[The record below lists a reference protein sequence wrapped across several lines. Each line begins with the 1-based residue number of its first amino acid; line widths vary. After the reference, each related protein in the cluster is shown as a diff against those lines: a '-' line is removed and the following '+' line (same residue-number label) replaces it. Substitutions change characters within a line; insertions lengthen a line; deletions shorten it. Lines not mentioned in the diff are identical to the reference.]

1 MAGKIINMI
10 ISLFLSEE
18 ETELLCK
25 KKKKKGI
32 QILNF
37 VDALGTVII
46 LCVDIK
52 LKILI

>member
-1 MAGKIINMI
+1 MAGKIINMR

-25 KKKKKGI
+25 KKKKGI
-32 QILNF
+32 PILNF